1 MWEDNRTFKVIY
13 AYLKILSIDLSKMR
27 IKRLLNTPVGNTM
40 RGMSDTLDAL
50 HVNNNVY
57 QLPKNYLNRL
67 QAPFIA
73 SIQSNNSP
81 FCLVEEIKGEQIILT
96 DNKKKHLGIPWE
108 LFLQKWD
115 GTILVAE
122 KTNET
127 VIDNKPIIY
136 DFFVKLL
143 YSLPFFLPLLLAFI
157 PFVYGTVDISYGLH
171 LLFLIIG
178 LYFSCAIISEESYN
192 PRFLEKF
199 CKVGRIVDCN
209 KVLHSKGS
217 KLFGIKMG
225 DFSFL
230 FFATLYFYAI
240 VYGVPSLRI
249 SFILMLPAIAFALYS
264 VIYQIFILRRFC
276 LFCLCIDLLIGGDM
290 LLLSI
295 SKYEAYLTIYG
306 RDVFLFFIIG
316 CFVFIGW
323 RQITMLLAQNF
334 KGKQLQSRF
343 VMLYRPNIFQRL
355 LEQETKVEGINKQ
368 WTIYNENIKSGNEVI
383 IISNLNCS
391 NCKKIYHH
399 LQKLSSLTKIKL
411 IFMANSADKQDVCL
425 SLQLLSY
432 YKLKG
437 WNDTIKALDR
447 WDNNED
453 TKIIQRQA
461 VNTMGRELFENQQTY
476 CRENRFIYTPIII
489 VNEHLL
495 PDVYNIEDLEYLL

>member
-1 MWEDNRTFKVIY
+1 
-13 AYLKILSIDLSKMR
+13 
-27 IKRLLNTPVGNTM
+27 
-40 RGMSDTLDAL
+40 
-50 HVNNNVY
+50 
-57 QLPKNYLNRL
+57 
-67 QAPFIA
+67 
-73 SIQSNNSP
+73 
-81 FCLVEEIKGEQIILT
+81 
-96 DNKKKHLGIPWE
+96 
-108 LFLQKWD
+108 
-115 GTILVAE
+115 
-122 KTNET
+122 
-127 VIDNKPIIY
+127 
-136 DFFVKLL
+136 
-143 YSLPFFLPLLLAFI
+143 
-157 PFVYGTVDISYGLH
+157 
-171 LLFLIIG
+171 
-178 LYFSCAIISEESYN
+178 
-192 PRFLEKF
+192 
-199 CKVGRIVDCN
+199 
-209 KVLHSKGS
+209 
-217 KLFGIKMG
+217 
-225 DFSFL
+225 
-230 FFATLYFYAI
+230 
-240 VYGVPSLRI
+240 
-249 SFILMLPAIAFALYS
+249 
-264 VIYQIFILRRFC
+264 
-276 LFCLCIDLLIGGDM
+276 M

-295 SKYEAYLTIYG
+295 SKDEAYLTIYG

-368 WTIYNENIKSGNEVI
+368 WTIYNENIKNGNEVI

-411 IFMANSADKQDVCL
+411 IFMANSADKQDVYL

-437 WNDTIKALDR
+437 WNAVVKTLEGWAD
-447 WDNNED
+447 NED